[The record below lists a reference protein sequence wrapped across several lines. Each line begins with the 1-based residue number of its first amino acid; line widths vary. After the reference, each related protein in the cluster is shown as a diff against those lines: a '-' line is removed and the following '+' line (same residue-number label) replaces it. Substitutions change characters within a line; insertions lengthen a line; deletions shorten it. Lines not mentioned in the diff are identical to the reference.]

1 MGKTRVHLLAK
12 ELGIET
18 KDLIAQLDKL
28 GIRGRKAQSSLEDDE
43 VTRLRAALAVQEK
56 PQIHIGEEKVVA
68 DRVVTAESENLGEI
82 QARETV
88 VERRVR
94 ANVIRR
100 RTSRV
105 EVVPQAGEKA
115 EAEVEASAG
124 KTAAPAIEETTAPIA
139 PGAESPEG
147 PGAEIEIPEELAGE
161 MEAAFQEEPPSAEEM
176 IAEAAPSAQ
185 PVPEESSPKSAT
197 EEKAAPTPEE
207 TPRGARILGRIDLR
221 RTTRVEPAPT
231 PVVRR
236 PVPGAPAAPYV
247 VQTEAV
253 SPARDGEAAKPQG
266 AEGEKPAKA
275 GRHKKRVV
283 KKQDVLEFR
292 EKELRSGRIPR
303 KKRALPGKEQRK
315 TEITVPRASK
325 RVIKISEVIT
335 VGDLARDM
343 GVKAGEVIKKLMGLG
358 MMATINQVL
367 DADTATLIAS
377 EFDHQVENVAFDA
390 DSALEVEHQVEEQ
403 ETALMPRSPVVTIMG
418 HVDHGKTSLL
428 DAIRSTNVTA
438 QEHGGITQHIG
449 AYYVQVDGRSV
460 TFLDTPG
467 HEAFT
472 AMRAR
477 GAQVTDIVVLVVAAD
492 DGVMP
497 QTVEAINHARAAE
510 VPIIVAINKIDK
522 PDANLE
528 RVKRGLSEYGL
539 VSEDWGG
546 DTVFAPVSAKTH
558 EGIPNLLEM
567 LLLQADILELKAN
580 PNKLARG
587 TIVEAK
593 LDRGRGPVATVL
605 VQEGTL
611 HVGDAFVCG
620 VFYGKVRAMV
630 DDRGRKV
637 EAAPPSFP
645 AEILGLQGV
654 PQAGD
659 SFVAVTDEAKARQVA
674 EYRQGKQRE
683 TELVKSSKVSLEE
696 LYDQIKAGDVREL
709 RVVLKADV
717 QGSVEAL
724 TEALGRLSSDEVKLR
739 VIHGSVGGI
748 TESDILL
755 AAASNAIVI
764 GFNVRPESK
773 GAALATKEGVD
784 VRLYTIIYE
793 AVADVRAA
801 MEGLLEPTFREQ
813 ILGRIEVRQIFNIS
827 GAGTVAGC
835 YVAEGKVQRG
845 SLVRLLRDQ
854 VVVHEGKLASLKRFK
869 DDVREV
875 AAGYECGLAIEGFQ
889 DIKQGDVVEAYEKIP
904 VIRRITPSTGREA
917 SHASRG

>member
-1 MGKTRVHLLAK
+1 MAKTRVHLLAK
-12 ELGIET
+12 ELAMET

-28 GIRGRKAQSSLEDDE
+28 GIRGRKAQSALEDEE
-43 VTRLRAALAVQEK
+43 VARVRASLAAQER
-56 PQIHIGEEKVVA
+56 PQVHVGEEKVVA
-68 DRVVTAESENLGEI
+68 DRMVKAEDQNLGEI
-82 QARETV
+82 EARETV

-105 EVVPQAGEKA
+105 EVPQPEKP
-115 EAEVEASAG
+115 AEVEVARPPVEEAKPSVDETAVVPPAEVEEVLPPVAEIETPAEEVFASKPDAQEEQAEIEA
-124 KTAAPAIEETTAPIA
+124 KVKEVLPPEPMAEPAITPEATAEKPAPAE
-139 PGAESPEG
+139 PEG
-147 PGAEIEIPEELAGE
+147 PRG
-161 MEAAFQEEPPSAEEM
+161 
-176 IAEAAPSAQ
+176 
-185 PVPEESSPKSAT
+185 
-197 EEKAAPTPEE
+197 
-207 TPRGARILGRIDLR
+207 GARILGRIDLR
-221 RTTRVEPAPT
+221 RTLLTPVTP

-236 PVPGAPAAPYV
+236 PGTGQAAVPPVPGIRPSEPLREG
-247 VQTEAV
+247 EAV
-253 SPARDGEAAKPQG
+253 KPEGGGE
-266 AEGEKPAKA
+266 EKPVKA

-292 EKELRSGRIPR
+292 EKELRSGRIP
-303 KKRALPGKEQRK
+303 KKRRALPGKEIKK

-325 RVIKISEVIT
+325 RVVKISEVIT
-335 VGDLARDM
+335 VGDLSREM
-343 GVKAGEVIKKLMGLG
+343 GVKAGEVIKKLMGMG

-390 DSALEVEHQVEEQ
+390 ESALEVEHQVEEP
-403 ETALMPRSPVVTIMG
+403 ESALVPRSPVVTIMG

-449 AYYVQVDGRSV
+449 AYHVQVDGRSV

-477 GAQVTDIVVLVVAAD
+477 GAKVTDIVVLVVAAD
-492 DGVMP
+492 
-497 QTVEAINHARAAE
+497 
-510 VPIIVAINKIDK
+510 VPIIVAVNKIDR
-522 PDANLE
+522 PEANLE
-528 RVKRGLSEYGL
+528 RVKRGLSEHGL

-546 DTVFAPVSAKTH
+546 DAVFAPVSAKTH
-558 EGIPNLLEM
+558 EGIPHLLEM

-580 PNKLARG
+580 PDKLARG

-620 VFYGKVRAMV
+620 VFYGKVRAMI
-630 DDRGRKV
+630 DDQGHKV
-637 EAAPPSFP
+637 EAAPPAFP
-645 AEILGLQGV
+645 VEILGLQGV

-674 EYRQGKQRE
+674 EFRHSKQRE
-683 TELVKSSKVSLEE
+683 TELVKTSKVSLEE
-696 LYDQIKAGDVREL
+696 LYDQIKSGDVKEL

-724 TEALGRLSSDEVKLR
+724 TEALSRMSTDEVKLR

>member
-28 GIRGRKAQSSLEDDE
+28 GMRGRKAQSALEDDE
-43 VTRLRAALAVQEK
+43 VARVRSALAAQER
-56 PQIHIGEEKVVA
+56 PQVHVGEEKIVA
-68 DRVVTAESENLGEI
+68 DRVVKSEEEGDGGAE
-82 QARETV
+82 ARETV

-100 RTSRV
+100 RVNRTEVAPSEMPAVAAEVAAEPAV
-105 EVVPQAGEKA
+105 EPASTIESAASAAPAEDIPPEIAPEIEAPSEWSEPAEAFREAETTATRTGAPESESVSPPMQA
-115 EAEVEASAG
+115 EAENRSAAKVE
-124 KTAAPAIEETTAPIA
+124 
-139 PGAESPEG
+139 
-147 PGAEIEIPEELAGE
+147 
-161 MEAAFQEEPPSAEEM
+161 
-176 IAEAAPSAQ
+176 Q
-185 PVPEESSPKSAT
+185 PVAPEA
-197 EEKAAPTPEE
+197 
-207 TPRGARILGRIDLR
+207 PRGARILGRIDLKQ
-221 RTTRVEPAPT
+221 TMRVEPAPT
-231 PVVRR
+231 PVLRK
-236 PVPGAPAAPYV
+236 PTPGAPGAPGARPGDGAAPR
-247 VQTEAV
+247 TADGL
-253 SPARDGEAAKPQG
+253 PAAAGDDKP
-266 AEGEKPAKA
+266 KA

-283 KKQDVLEFR
+283 KKQDVLETR
-292 EKELRSGRIPR
+292 EKELRGGGRIPR
-303 KKRALPGKEQRK
+303 KKRVLPGKEIRR
-315 TEITVPRASK
+315 TEITVPKASK
-325 RVIKISEVIT
+325 RVVRISEVIT
-335 VGDLARDM
+335 VGDLSREM
-343 GVKAGEVIKKLMGLG
+343 GVKAGEVIKKLMGMG

-377 EFDHQVENVAFDA
+377 EFDHQVENVAFDV
-390 DSALEVEHQVEEQ
+390 DSALEVEHQIEDQ

-449 AYYVQVDGRSV
+449 AYHVQVDGRSV

-477 GAQVTDIVVLVVAAD
+477 GAKVTDIVVLVVAAD

-510 VPIIVAINKIDK
+510 VPIIVAVNKIDR
-522 PDANLE
+522 PDANME
-528 RVKRGLSEYGL
+528 KVKRGLSEYGL
-539 VSEDWGG
+539 VAEDWGG
-546 DTVFAPVSAKTH
+546 DAVFAPVSAKTH
-558 EGIPNLLEM
+558 EGVPHLLEM

-580 PNKLARG
+580 PDKLARG

-611 HVGDAFVCG
+611 RVGDAFVCG
-620 VFYGKVRAMV
+620 VYYGKVRAMI
-630 DDRGRKV
+630 DDLGRKV

-645 AEILGLQGV
+645 VEILGLQGV

-659 SFVAVTDEAKARQVA
+659 SFVAVADEAKARQVA
-674 EYRQGKQRE
+674 EYRQSKQRE

-696 LYDQIKAGDVREL
+696 LYDQIKTGDVKEL

-724 TEALGRLSSDEVKLR
+724 TEALNRMSTNEVKLK

-773 GAALATKEGVD
+773 GAMLAAREGVD

-801 MEGLLEPTFREQ
+801 MEGMLEPTFREQ
-813 ILGRIEVRQIFNIS
+813 TQARVEIRQTFNI
-827 GAGTVAGC
+827 AGVGTIAGC
-835 YVAEGKVQRG
+835 YVNEGKIARG
-845 SLVRLLRDQ
+845 NLVRLLRDQ
-854 VVVHEGKLASLKRFK
+854 VVVFEGKLASLKRFK

-875 AAGYECGLAIEGFQ
+875 SAGYECGLSLEGYQ
-889 DIKQGDVVEAYEKIP
+889 DIKQGDVIEAYERIP
-904 VIRRITPSTGREA
+904 VVRRISPAPAGREA
-917 SHASRG
+917 RA

>member
-18 KDLIAQLDKL
+18 KDLIAHLDKL
-28 GIRGRKAQSSLEDDE
+28 GMRGRKAQSSLEDDE
-43 VTRLRAALAVQEK
+43 VNRVRSALAALAK
-56 PQIHIGEEKVVA
+56 PQVHVGEEKVVA
-68 DRVVTAESENLGEI
+68 DRVVRPEDQNLGET
-82 QARETV
+82 RETI

-105 EVVPQAGEKA
+105 EVAQPERPQAEP
-115 EAEVEASAG
+115 EVAG
-124 KTAAPAIEETTAPIA
+124 API
-139 PGAESPEG
+139 
-147 PGAEIEIPEELAGE
+147 
-161 MEAAFQEEPPSAEEM
+161 EEPPSIEEPEVTRPAVEEVPAETAPEIETEEPIPAEGEAQQAPA
-176 IAEAAPSAQ
+176 IAETREARPAPAEPEPSAE
-185 PVPEESSPKSAT
+185 PVPEKP
-197 EEKAAPTPEE
+197 APTQEE
-207 TPRGARILGRIDLR
+207 APRGARILGRIDLR
-221 RTTRVEPAPT
+221 QTPKPGPAAA
-231 PVVRR
+231 PVPRR
-236 PVPGAPAAPYV
+236 PAPGAPAVP
-247 VQTEAV
+247 QTPGAQAQV
-253 SPARDGEAAKPQG
+253 PARDGEKPEGGEEAKAAKP
-266 AEGEKPAKA
+266 

-283 KKQDVLEFR
+283 KKQEVLEFR
-292 EKELRSGRIPR
+292 EKEFRGGRIPK
-303 KKRALPGKEQRK
+303 KKRALPGKEQKK

-325 RVIKISEVIT
+325 RVVKISEVIT
-335 VGDLARDM
+335 VGDLAREM
-343 GVKAGEVIKKLMGLG
+343 GIKAGEVIKKLMGLG

-377 EFDHQVENVAFDA
+377 EFDHQVENVAFDVESELELRHQA
-390 DSALEVEHQVEEQ
+390 EEPESALV
-403 ETALMPRSPVVTIMG
+403 PRSPVVTIMG

-449 AYYVQVDGRSV
+449 AYHVQVDGRSV

-510 VPIIVAINKIDK
+510 VPIIVAINKIDR

-528 RVKRGLSEYGL
+528 RVKRGLSEHGL
-539 VSEDWGG
+539 ISEDWGG
-546 DTVFAPVSAKTH
+546 DTVFAPVSAKTR
-558 EGIPNLLEM
+558 EGIPHLLEM
-567 LLLQADILELKAN
+567 LLLQSDILELKAN
-580 PNKLARG
+580 PDKLARG

-611 HVGDAFVCG
+611 RVGDAFVCG
-620 VFYGKVRAMV
+620 VFYGKVRAMI

-645 AEILGLQGV
+645 VEILGLQGV

-659 SFVAVTDEAKARQVA
+659 SFVSVADEAKARQVA
-674 EYRQGKQRE
+674 EFRHTKQRE

-696 LYDQIKAGDVREL
+696 LYSQIKAGDVKEL
-709 RVVLKADV
+709 SVVLKADV

-724 TEALGRLSSDEVKLR
+724 TEALSRLSTDEVKLR

-748 TESDILL
+748 TESDVLL

-773 GAALATKEGVD
+773 GAALAAKEGVD

-801 MEGLLEPTFREQ
+801 MEGMLEPTFREQ
-813 ILGRIEVRQIFNIS
+813 TQGRVEIRQTFNIQ
-827 GAGTVAGC
+827 GVGTIAGC
-835 YVAEGKVQRG
+835 YVTEGKVQRG

-854 VVVHEGKLASLKRFK
+854 VVVHEGRLASLKRFK

-875 AAGYECGLAIEGFQ
+875 TAGYECGLALEGYQ
-889 DIKQGDVVEAYEKIP
+889 DVKQGDVIEAYERIP
-904 VIRRITPSTGREA
+904 VVRRISPNPSGREA
-917 SHASRG
+917 SRATAGDHR

>member
-1 MGKTRVHLLAK
+1 M
-12 ELGIET
+12 
-18 KDLIAQLDKL
+18 
-28 GIRGRKAQSSLEDDE
+28 
-43 VTRLRAALAVQEK
+43 
-56 PQIHIGEEKVVA
+56 
-68 DRVVTAESENLGEI
+68 
-82 QARETV
+82 
-88 VERRVR
+88 
-94 ANVIRR
+94 
-100 RTSRV
+100 
-105 EVVPQAGEKA
+105 
-115 EAEVEASAG
+115 
-124 KTAAPAIEETTAPIA
+124 
-139 PGAESPEG
+139 
-147 PGAEIEIPEELAGE
+147 
-161 MEAAFQEEPPSAEEM
+161 
-176 IAEAAPSAQ
+176 
-185 PVPEESSPKSAT
+185 
-197 EEKAAPTPEE
+197 
-207 TPRGARILGRIDLR
+207 
-221 RTTRVEPAPT
+221 
-231 PVVRR
+231 
-236 PVPGAPAAPYV
+236 
-247 VQTEAV
+247 
-253 SPARDGEAAKPQG
+253 
-266 AEGEKPAKA
+266 
-275 GRHKKRVV
+275 V

-292 EKELRSGRIPR
+292 EKELRAGRIPR

-325 RVIKISEVIT
+325 RIVKISEVIT
-335 VGDLARDM
+335 VGDLAREM

-390 DSALEVEHQVEEQ
+390 DSALEVEHQVEE
-403 ETALMPRSPVVTIMG
+403 EATALTPRSPVVTIMG

-428 DAIRSTNVTA
+428 DAIRSTHVTD

-449 AYYVQVDGRSV
+449 AYHVQVDGRSV

-510 VPIIVAINKIDK
+510 VPIIVAINKIDR

-528 RVKRGLSEYGL
+528 KVKRGLSEYGL

-546 DTVFAPVSAKTH
+546 DTVFAPVSAKTQ
-558 EGIPNLLEM
+558 EGIPELLEM
-567 LLLQADILELKAN
+567 LLLQADILELQAN

-587 TIVEAK
+587 TIIEAK

-611 HVGDAFVCG
+611 RVSDAFVCG

-630 DDRGRKV
+630 DDRGHKV
-637 EAAPPSFP
+637 DAAPPSFP
-645 AEILGLQGV
+645 VEILGLQGV

-674 EYRQGKQRE
+674 EYRHSKQRE

-696 LYDQIKAGDVREL
+696 LYDQIKAGDMREL

-739 VIHGSVGGI
+739 AIHGSVGGI

-773 GAALATKEGVD
+773 GAALAAKEGVD

-801 MEGLLEPTFREQ
+801 MEGLLEPTYREQ
-813 ILGRIEVRQIFNIS
+813 TLGRVEVRQIFNVS

-835 YVAEGKVQRG
+835 SVTEGKVQRG

-854 VVVHEGKLASLKRFK
+854 VVVHEGKLGSLKRFK

-875 AAGYECGLAIEGFQ
+875 AAGYECGLAIEGYQ
-889 DIKQGDVVEAYEKIP
+889 DIKQGDVIEAYEKTP
-904 VIRRITPSTGREA
+904 VVRRITPSPVGREA